1 MKEVLSFG
9 KSMTKPVTHKEEVA
23 GKRNEKKFNTEK
35 GDGEGNC
42 YVRAALT
49 NRHVRENSQ

>member
-1 MKEVLSFG
+1 
-9 KSMTKPVTHKEEVA
+9 MTKPVTHKEEVA